1 MNRRTNIK
9 LLGTLGLL
17 SPIQSFG
24 CSPFEDESNTYNIH
38 LFSKHLQW
46 LDYEE
51 MSKVAKQI
59 GYDGLDLTVRKKGH
73 VLPENVERDLPKAVA
88 AMQKAGLQADMMTTN
103 IINIQEPNTEKILK
117 TASQLGIKTYRMGWL
132 KYKNDQPI
140 IEQIESFKPQL
151 KELEE
156 MNEHYNIRGDYQ
168 NHSGTSLGAAVWDI
182 WLLIKDLNPKWIG
195 CQFDIRHAM
204 VEGLKSWEVGLKV
217 LQSHIAS
224 LDFKDFIYVQNEG
237 KWGVKNMPIGE
248 GAVDFKK
255 YFELLKDLNIKAP
268 ISVHAEYE
276 LGGANHGTRK
286 LTIPAEKVIAAL
298 QQDLTRLKSFLQ

>member
-1 MNRRTNIK
+1 MCIRD
-9 LLGTLGLL
+9 
-17 SPIQSFG
+17 S
-24 CSPFEDESNTYNIH
+24 

-182 WLLIKDLNPKWIG
+182 WLLIKDLKPKWIG
-195 CQFDIRHAM
+195 CLLYTSD
-204 VEGLKSWEVGLKV
+204 
-217 LQSHIAS
+217 
-224 LDFKDFIYVQNEG
+224 
-237 KWGVKNMPIGE
+237 
-248 GAVDFKK
+248 GAD
-255 YFELLKDLNIKAP
+255 E
-268 ISVHAEYE
+268 
-276 LGGANHGTRK
+276 
-286 LTIPAEKVIAAL
+286 
-298 QQDLTRLKSFLQ
+298 